1 MRRFDPAY
9 VRLKAA
15 VADGAC
21 AAPLLLHCV
30 SRGVSAWPGAND
42 ELTITASAVHE
53 FDIVPWLLG
62 SPVTEVSWH
71 APRPTSPAAEFRDPQ
86 LMLLRTAD
94 GVLTT
99 VEVFLN
105 ARYGLR
111 HGRTVSVK
119 VPTA

>member
-71 APRPTSPAAEFRDPQ
+71 APLSPRSAGMHPAPLALQ
-86 LMLLRTAD
+86 LSSGTR
-94 GVLTT
+94 
-99 VEVFLN
+99 N
-105 ARYGLR
+105 
-111 HGRTVSVK
+111 
-119 VPTA
+119 

>member
-71 APRPTSPAAEFRDPQ
+71 APRPTSPAAEFRDP
-86 LMLLRTAD
+86 
-94 GVLTT
+94 
-99 VEVFLN
+99 
-105 ARYGLR
+105 
-111 HGRTVSVK
+111 
-119 VPTA
+119 

>member
-1 MRRFDPAY
+1 M
-9 VRLKAA
+9 RLKAA

-62 SPVTEVSWH
+62 SPVTEVSLACSPVTEVSWH
-71 APRPTSPAAEFRDPQ
+71 APRPTSPAAEFRDP
-86 LMLLRTAD
+86 
-94 GVLTT
+94 
-99 VEVFLN
+99 
-105 ARYGLR
+105 
-111 HGRTVSVK
+111 
-119 VPTA
+119 